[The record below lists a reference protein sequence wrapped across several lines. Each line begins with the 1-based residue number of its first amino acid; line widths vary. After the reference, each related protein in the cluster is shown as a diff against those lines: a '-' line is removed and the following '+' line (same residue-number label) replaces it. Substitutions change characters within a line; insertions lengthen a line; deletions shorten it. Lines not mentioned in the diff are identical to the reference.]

1 MCGTFFVIF
10 GKLVEWLVILL
21 ISCNGFN
28 FCAAKQLKMRY
39 RIFSIKRRGRLFKTR
54 ARRPGVYLNPAFIE
68 MEVYF
73 TIFDSLI
80 SWSNTLSLLK
90 LQQNIAQPVKTG
102 IKCHRFRLK
111 SIKFKRRRE
120 ELGAQLRVEYINL
133 TSFI

>member
-1 MCGTFFVIF
+1 
-10 GKLVEWLVILL
+10 
-21 ISCNGFN
+21 
-28 FCAAKQLKMRY
+28 MRY